1 MEYTLKVENLCK
13 KYKKSDFGLDNV
25 TFAVPQGTIMGFV
38 GKNGAGKTTT
48 INAILNIIHKD
59 SGTVKLFGN
68 ELTDANS
75 AVRNDIAVVFDVIN
89 FSQQLTVKKLENV
102 LADIYTN
109 WDSKRFAALL
119 ERFALPTTKKIKTFS
134 RGMSMKLAIAVAL
147 SHEAKFLILDEA
159 TAGLDPVVRE
169 EILDIFLEF
178 MEDETHA
185 ILMSSHITSDLEKVA
200 DYITFIDGGRIVL
213 TEKKDTLIYDYGIAR
228 CRTAEFERVDSADY
242 LAYRKRGLQIEVL
255 LADRKA
261 FAKKHPD
268 IIVDHVKIDE
278 ILALLIQEVE

>member
-1 MEYTLKVENLCK
+1 ML
-13 KYKKSDFGLDNV
+13 
-25 TFAVPQGTIMGFV
+25 
-38 GKNGAGKTTT
+38 
-48 INAILNIIHKD
+48 
-59 SGTVKLFGN
+59 
-68 ELTDANS
+68 
-75 AVRNDIAVVFDVIN
+75 
-89 FSQQLTVKKLENV
+89 SQ
-102 LADIYTN
+102 
-109 WDSKRFAALL
+109 L